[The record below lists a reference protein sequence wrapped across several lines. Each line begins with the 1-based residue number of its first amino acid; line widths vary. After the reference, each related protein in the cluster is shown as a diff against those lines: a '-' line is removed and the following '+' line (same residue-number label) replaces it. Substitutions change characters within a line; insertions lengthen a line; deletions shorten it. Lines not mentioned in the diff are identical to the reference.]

1 MGITATTVFSKYT
14 NKWKEYYNQFLDG
27 ARGVIILQDDDQNGI
42 EYANNTYTTLK
53 EMFSEDK
60 IGIMPIT
67 SICPEINKQGADIT
81 DVREFMK
88 DDEKLTLILKT
99 IASQI

>member
-1 MGITATTVFSKYT
+1 
-14 NKWKEYYNQFLDG
+14 
-27 ARGVIILQDDDQNGI
+27 
-42 EYANNTYTTLK
+42 
-53 EMFSEDK
+53 MFSEDK

-88 DDEKLTLILKT
+88 DDERLTLILKT